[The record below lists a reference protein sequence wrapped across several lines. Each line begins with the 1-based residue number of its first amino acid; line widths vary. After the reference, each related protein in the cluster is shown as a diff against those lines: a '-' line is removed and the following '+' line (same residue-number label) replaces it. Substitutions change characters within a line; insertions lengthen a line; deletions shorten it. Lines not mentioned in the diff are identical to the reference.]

1 MGFRLYMAAGAAA
14 DQAALVREQRAGHL
28 VVDPEELA
36 VDAAPVVAALP
47 WLHLHGLDLK
57 RGRKKAFL
65 RKGRKQARERERSKR
80 WWCVVP

>member
-28 VVDPEELA
+28 AVDPEELA

-57 RGRKKAFL
+57 RGKKAFL